1 MSCEIQDWL
10 EKKIHYKE
18 KFINYSLENVNA
30 VFLKLQLDLKETK
43 KIIIGGTNGKG
54 TVSNLINSIYSRSGY
69 KTGLFTSPHMQKI
82 NERIIVNEVEIN
94 NKTLLSILNHINKV
108 KGDIKLTYFEFLTL
122 ASLVYFQ
129 KKNVK

>member
-43 KIIIGGTNGKG
+43 K
-54 TVSNLINSIYSRSGY
+54 
-69 KTGLFTSPHMQKI
+69 
-82 NERIIVNEVEIN
+82 
-94 NKTLLSILNHINKV
+94 
-108 KGDIKLTYFEFLTL
+108 
-122 ASLVYFQ
+122 
-129 KKNVK
+129 